1 MNDKI
6 HGLVKT
12 INNSINKNEKLFI
25 TRFKKDKNKQMFLRD
40 IILYSSKLIHT
51 FSYQNVTTDFKSDK
65 IKNFSSQA
73 YNKRRSTFDL
83 NIMDNINKDLLEYD
97 QDNISQ
103 KNQTNLI
110 YMAQIVVN
118 LMFIQV

>member
-51 FSYQNVTTDFKSDK
+51 FSYQNVTTDFVIKLK
-65 IKNFSSQA
+65 IFHIEYTKNELF
-73 YNKRRSTFDL
+73 RF
-83 NIMDNINKDLLEYD
+83 
-97 QDNISQ
+97 
-103 KNQTNLI
+103 
-110 YMAQIVVN
+110 
-118 LMFIQV
+118 F